1 MGYTLSTLYT
11 ILMAESA
18 FPKTQ
23 SMTNQSFSP
32 RITKHF
38 NYVPRSYTNKNMR
51 RNHQIKQPGFDVQRN
66 QRNQR
71 NQMNQN
77 KNNVTLGNH
86 CNRKR

>member
-1 MGYTLSTLYT
+1 MGYTLSTLNT

-23 SMTNQSFSP
+23 SMVNQSFSP
-32 RITKHF
+32 RIHKHF
-38 NYVPRSYTNKNMR
+38 NHVRRSSTNKNMR

-71 NQMNQN
+71 
-77 KNNVTLGNH
+77 KNHVTLGNH